1 MIRPLRRRHAVMLIV
16 LAALVVPLYLLA
28 LSQRPPRAIA
38 SLPSVLESPPAATD
52 AVPLTV
58 EGPAAGIGLSILVGG
73 SEVEVRLQEA
83 LHRPAVSLFCVFPAA
98 AENPLELPGPEYVEV
113 GRVQQGRLV
122 QRRIRCALRREIAAN
137 QTYFTYLPRAG
148 SSEIGRRDCV
158 AYVAKQRM
166 RSSVPDP
173 TQGQMRT
180 ECPPFPWKTLSAH
193 PLLYPGL

>member
-1 MIRPLRRRHAVMLIV
+1 MIRPLRRRHAVMLTV

-38 SLPSVLESPPAATD
+38 SLPIVLESPPAATD

-58 EGPAAGIGLSILVGG
+58 EGPAAGIGLSILAGG

-98 AENPLELPGPEYVEV
+98 AENPLELPGPEYAEV

-122 QRRIRCALRREIAAN
+122 QRLE
-137 QTYFTYLPRAG
+137 LPAVCRRAG
-148 SSEIGRRDCV
+148 AGLYFYSFGHDEVIAHATLPPDYVFSASGGSQAAGLGGRR
-158 AYVAKQRM
+158 
-166 RSSVPDP
+166 
-173 TQGQMRT
+173 
-180 ECPPFPWKTLSAH
+180 
-193 PLLYPGL
+193 